1 MSLKTTR
8 AQRKPDARRT
18 RSLACEKMKAH
29 QQRHHRFNRISP
41 AFPARSSNAAP
52 RGRLMS
58 DGGPSFDARL
68 DAVARELAGAIDIA
82 TVLSV
87 HDEVLKTVVYMRA
100 AEKGG
105 RVKVSC
111 DTSLFNRRT

>member
-1 MSLKTTR
+1 
-8 AQRKPDARRT
+8 
-18 RSLACEKMKAH
+18 
-29 QQRHHRFNRISP
+29 
-41 AFPARSSNAAP
+41 
-52 RGRLMS
+52 MS